1 VSDQLDS
8 TIGVISGTV
17 YEVRL
22 TISGHTSGDLEFRLS
37 GPFTNDLVASSD
49 GDYSFVGTHGGSQG
63 LRIRS
68 ATTTTAT
75 VSNISVREINPL
87 AVSIQM
93 EGTMTYADTGN
104 ATELFFLRWD
114 ESVNERI
121 QLYLDTITGGTG
133 QVAFQQKKDAN
144 NDIVR
149 SLSDTY
155 SPGISVPFNIA
166 SRHGSTFINGA
177 VDGTALTA
185 NTTPTA
191 LPDLSST
198 DMQIG
203 STFMGTIKLLRVWA
217 DDLTD
222 EGIEEASSNA

>member
-1 VSDQLDS
+1 
-8 TIGVISGTV
+8 
-17 YEVRL
+17 
-22 TISGHTSGDLEFRLS
+22 
-37 GPFTNDLVASSD
+37 
-49 GDYSFVGTHGGSQG
+49 
-63 LRIRS
+63 
-68 ATTTTAT
+68 
-75 VSNISVREINPL
+75 
-87 AVSIQM
+87 M

-104 ATELFFLRWD
+104 ATELFFLKWD
-114 ESVNERI
+114 ESATDRI
-121 QLYLDTITGGTG
+121 QLYLDTATGGTG
-133 QVAFQQKKDAN
+133 HAAFQQKKDAN

-149 SLSDTY
+149 SLFDTY

-203 STFMGTIKLLRVWA
+203 YDFMGTIKLFRVWS

-222 EGIEEASSNA
+222 EGIAEASTNV